1 MRPDP
6 VTVGVMPLPANTAA
20 ASASARLICSKTRSE
35 LIDASFTDICA
46 RE

>member
-6 VTVGVMPLPANTAA
+6 VTVGVMPLPAKT
-20 ASASARLICSKTRSE
+20 SRPRVSARSICSNTRSE
-35 LIDASFTDICA
+35 LIDASFTEICA